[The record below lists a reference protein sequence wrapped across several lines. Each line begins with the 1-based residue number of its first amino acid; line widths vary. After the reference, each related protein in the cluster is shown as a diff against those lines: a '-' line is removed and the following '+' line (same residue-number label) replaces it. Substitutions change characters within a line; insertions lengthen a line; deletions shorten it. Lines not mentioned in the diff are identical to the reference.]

1 MKTKFE
7 ENKTMS
13 LTTQRIQRLMPRAA
27 GFIMIEMPAVIV
39 LIGIVAG
46 IVVNQVGKNVDKGKY
61 GSGKAQVQGLAG
73 KIEGYA
79 LDNGSPPAR
88 LEDLTTKPGNSTNW
102 QGPYAKQSDL
112 KDPFGHAFQYKAPGE
127 HGDFDITF
135 LGKDGQAGGDG
146 VSADYGNWQ

>member
-1 MKTKFE
+1 MKIQ
-7 ENKTMS
+7 S
-13 LTTQRIQRLMPRAA
+13 QRNPLRLPRSA
-27 GFIMIEMPAVIV
+27 GFSLIEMLAVIV

-61 GSGKAQVQGLAG
+61 GSGKAAVQSLSG

-79 LDNGSPPAR
+79 LDNGSPPSR
-88 LEDLTTKPGNSTNW
+88 LEDLTAKPGNAANW
-102 QGPYAKQSDL
+102 MGPYAKESDL

-127 HGDFDITF
+127 HGDFDIVF

-146 VSADYGNWQ
+146 VNADFGNWQ

>member
-1 MKTKFE
+1 MKLQ
-7 ENKTMS
+7 S
-13 LTTQRIQRLMPRAA
+13 QSHLPRLPRAT
-27 GFIMIEMPAVIV
+27 GFSLIEMLAVIV

-46 IVVNQVGKNVDKGKY
+46 IVVQQVGKNVDKGKY
-61 GSGKAQVQGLAG
+61 GAGKAQVQMLAG

-88 LEDLTTKPGNSTNW
+88 LEDLLTKPGNSSNW
-102 QGPYAKQSDL
+102 QGPYAKESDL
-112 KDPFGHAFQYKAPGE
+112 KDPFGHAFTYKAPGE

-146 VSADYGNWQ
+146 VNADYGNWQ

>member
-1 MKTKFE
+1 ME
-7 ENKTMS
+7 S
-13 LTTQRIQRLMPRAA
+13 QQRNHERMNIHSQRNNRVLPRAH
-27 GFIMIEMPAVIV
+27 GFSLIEMLAVIV

-46 IVVNQVGKNVDKGKY
+46 IVVQQVGKNVDKGKY
-61 GSGKAQVQGLAG
+61 GSGKAQVQMLAG
-73 KIEGYA
+73 KIEGYS

-88 LEDLTTKPGNSTNW
+88 LEDMLTKPGNAPNW
-102 QGPYAKQSDL
+102 QGPYAKESDL

-146 VSADYGNWQ
+146 VNQDFGNWQ